1 MPATYEPIATTTLGS
16 TVSSYTFSSIP
27 QTYSDLKL
35 VVMIARATAGAGWY
49 PTINCNGN
57 TTVGSYGYQSMQ
69 GYRSGGGD
77 NLQPSSTVN
86 TDRIYLTEYD
96 PGGADQW
103 GLGIIDFI
111 NYTSTSV
118 QKGMIFQWANAVNS
132 TNGQTARGG
141 GNFFSTGAI
150 TSITVTGANYSLA
163 ANSKLTLFGIKWA

>member
-16 TVSSYTFSSIP
+16 AASSYTFSSIP

-35 VVMIARATAGAGWY
+35 VAMIARGTAGSGWY

-57 TTVGSYGYQSMQ
+57 TTTGNYGYQLMHAIQNTST
-69 GYRSGGGD
+69 SLVS
-77 NLQPSSTVN
+77 NSTVN
-86 TDRIYLTEYD
+86 IDRVYLTEYD

-103 GLGIIDFI
+103 GLMIVDFI

-118 QKGMIFQWANAVNS
+118 QKGMITQWANPVNS
-132 TNGQTARGG
+132 SFGQTTRGG

-150 TSITVTGANYSLA
+150 SSITVTGLNYNLA
-163 ANSKLTLFGIKWA
+163 ANSKLTLFGIKRA